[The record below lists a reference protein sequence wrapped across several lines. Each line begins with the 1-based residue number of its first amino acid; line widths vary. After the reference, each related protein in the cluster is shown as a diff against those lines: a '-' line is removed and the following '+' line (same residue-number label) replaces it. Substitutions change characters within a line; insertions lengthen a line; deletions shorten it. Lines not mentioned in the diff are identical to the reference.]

1 MYSRT
6 SARVCNNSCK
16 GFRLR
21 ALLLE
26 AGWELAMVEETRNI
40 RREVLPN
47 GLTLITEEMQHIR
60 SVSIG
65 IWVKTGSRDED
76 PQWNGISHFIEH
88 MVFKG
93 TKHRTAED
101 IARQV
106 DSIGGNMDAFTAKE
120 CVCFNVKVLDEHL
133 PIAME
138 VLSDLVLNPTF
149 DVKDIGRERG
159 VILEEIKMDEDNP
172 DYLVH
177 EIFTQNFWK
186 DHPLGKPILGTK
198 ETVRKFE
205 QPVVMDSY
213 SQRFSPGNLIVS
225 AAGHLDHHKFVELV
239 AKHFQHMKPFTNGFH
254 SQPPKVVSRIIMRNK
269 KALEQVQICMGV
281 PSHPIAHEKRYASYI
296 LNTLLGGGMSSRLF
310 QNIRERQGLAYAIYS
325 DLNPYRDTGCLC
337 VYAGTSRESAA
348 KVVQSVVSE
357 FRNLKTEPV
366 PEEELRRAKDQLKG
380 SLMLSLESST
390 ARMSN
395 LARQEMYFDH
405 FYGLDE
411 LIAKIEAVTT
421 EDLQAMANDFFRGE
435 SIAVTVLGNLNGLKI
450 SRDQLAC

>member
-1 MYSRT
+1 M
-6 SARVCNNSCK
+6 
-16 GFRLR
+16 
-21 ALLLE
+21 E

-65 IWVKTGSRDED
+65 IWIKTGSRDED
-76 PQWNGISHFIEH
+76 LQWNGISHFIEH

-93 TKHRTAED
+93 TKNRSAED

-120 CVCFNVKVLDEHL
+120 CVCFNVKVLDEHM
-133 PIAME
+133 PIAMD
-138 VLSDLVLNPTF
+138 VLSDLVLNPVF
-149 DVKDIGRERG
+149 DVQDIGRERG

-198 ETVRKFE
+198 DTVKRFE
-205 QPVVMDSY
+205 REPVLDFY
-213 SQRFSPGNLIVS
+213 KQRFAPGNLIIC
-225 AAGHLDHHKFVELV
+225 AAGHLQHEQFVDLV
-239 AKHFQHMKPFTNGFH
+239 RKHFGDMKPMSNGFYS
-254 SQPPKVVSRIIMRNK
+254 SQPKVVSRIILRNK
-269 KALEQVQICMGV
+269 KALEQVQICVGV
-281 PSHPIAHEKRYASYI
+281 PSHPIAHEKRHASYI

-325 DLNPYRDTGCLC
+325 DLSPYRDTGCLS

-348 KVVQSVVSE
+348 KVVRSVVSE
-357 FRNLKTEPV
+357 FRKLKSDAV
-366 PEEELRRAKDQLKG
+366 SDEELRRAKDQLKG

-395 LARQEMYFDH
+395 LARQEMYFDR
-405 FYGLDE
+405 FYTLDE
-411 LIAKIEAVTT
+411 LIEKIEGVTA
-421 EDLQAMANDFFRGE
+421 EELQGLANEFFQTD
-435 SIAVTVLGNLNGLKI
+435 SIAVTVLGNLNGLKLT
-450 SRDQLAC
+450 REHLVC